1 MVRLAGFMPLLEFA
15 LLFVPVYSA
24 GDRYGSAAAIGGL
37 CRKMFEVAPALR
49 SSLASRDSG
58 SSFKTKIFRARE
70 LLRVGYGVSV
80 AVTTVSNF
88 LQKSPPRGAVLEQT
102 ERNRPPPA
110 PRGRG
115 RGTRSLLLLIL
126 AVRCGAW

>member
-1 MVRLAGFMPLLEFA
+1 MPLLEFA
-15 LLFVPVYSA
+15 LLFVPVCSA

-58 SSFKTKIFRARE
+58 SSFKTKIFQSRE

-80 AVTTVSNF
+80 AVTTASNF
-88 LQKSPPRGAVLEQT
+88 LAEVPPAGAVLEQT
-102 ERNRPPPA
+102 DATGRLRA
-110 PRGRG
+110 TRAGRG
-115 RGTRSLLLLIL
+115 QGSLLLLIL